1 MGDRRLIITVV
12 LWKWKEEEREEKAGG
27 FVWSARARIA
37 SRAITMQRVIN
48 ILVLIT
54 ASPTPP
60 LYFRHHESAF
70 RRRTGAQS
78 AGPRLKNQ
86 AFQRHARLLFAGTKE
101 DTARGLG
108 GPRPPQLS
116 GINIGYFP
124 IYRAFS
130 RV

>member
-1 MGDRRLIITVV
+1 MDEYYCYGKRR
-12 LWKWKEEEREEKAGG
+12 KERRKLEDSSG
-27 FVWSARARIA
+27 ARIA
-37 SRAITMQRVIN
+37 SRAITGITQRVIN

-54 ASPTPP
+54 ASPTP
-60 LYFRHHESAF
+60 LLLFIFATTSLRFVDTHAH
-70 RRRTGAQS
+70 T
-78 AGPRLKNQ
+78 
-86 AFQRHARLLFAGTKE
+86 HARGATVEKSSFSETRAPVIFAGTKE

-108 GPRPPQLS
+108 GPGPPQLS